1 MINRYFSH
9 VQCMPDPVASPILLI
24 PGLEFHLVCQF
35 EAEKTFKFN
44 AYDVSLRYYACFI
57 QMYRHHTNIHNIIVK
72 FPFKL

>member
-35 EAEKTFKFN
+35 EAEETFTL
-44 AYDVSLRYYACFI
+44 VL
-57 QMYRHHTNIHNIIVK
+57 MPMMLV
-72 FPFKL
+72 